1 MFEMDLKNYTLL
13 NQQNLEV
20 LIGYSTQI
28 FAGIFT
34 LFVGFWLANRA
45 GRVTQNS
52 LNKIERFDST
62 LVPLLGS
69 LVRYAGM
76 TLALV
81 VALGNFGIETTSII
95 AVLGAAVLAIG
106 LALQGT
112 LLNVAAGLM
121 LILLRPFK
129 TGDWIEA
136 AGVSGNV
143 REIGLFAT
151 IIDTFD
157 KIYISV
163 PNSAIWSS
171 NIINHAKYDTR
182 RMDLDIGISYDTNL
196 DDAEKA
202 LLELAKD
209 SRILID
215 PAPQFLVVNYA
226 DSAIIVRLRAHAS
239 YSNFFQL
246 QYDLNRQLK
255 TIFEKHNISIPFPHR
270 VIHHVNSDD
279 RISTS
284 NDG

>member
-1 MFEMDLKNYTLL
+1 MFDVDLKNYALL
-13 NQQNLEV
+13 NQQNLE
-20 LIGYSTQI
+20 LLMGYFTQI

-34 LFVGFWLANRA
+34 LFVGFWLSSRA
-45 GRVTQNS
+45 SRLTINS
-52 LNKIERFDST
+52 LSKIDRLDST

-95 AVLGAAVLAIG
+95 AVLGAAGLAIG

-112 LLNVAAGLM
+112 LSNVAAGLM

-136 AGVSGNV
+136 AGVSGSV

-215 PAPQFLVVNYA
+215 PTPQFLVVSYA
-226 DSAIIVRLRAHAS
+226 DSSIVVRLRLHTS

-255 TIFEKHNISIPFPHR
+255 TVFEKHNISIPYPHR
-270 VIHHVNSDD
+270 VIHRVNIDD
-279 RISTS
+279 QISSS
-284 NDG
+284 NDI

>member
-20 LIGYSTQI
+20 LVGYSTQI

-95 AVLGAAVLAIG
+95 AVLGAAGLAIG

-112 LLNVAAGLM
+112 LSN
-121 LILLRPFK
+121 
-129 TGDWIEA
+129 
-136 AGVSGNV
+136 VSGNV

-209 SRILID
+209 NRVLID
-215 PAPQFLVVNYA
+215 PAPQFLVVSYA